1 MLATREQ
8 SIQNLEAKLAE
19 LDSRMTEKLSKS
31 LKSHSAKFI
40 TPEFLTEKLLAI
52 KQDVVKSG
60 QRDLKKAL
68 ESQKA
73 HFVQVE

>member
-1 MLATREQ
+1 MLVAREQ
-8 SIQNLEAKLAE
+8 SNQELEQKLAD
-19 LDSRMTEKLSKS
+19 LDSRVCEKLSKT

-40 TPEFLTEKLLAI
+40 TPEFLSEKLLAI

-68 ESQKA
+68 ES
-73 HFVQVE
+73 

>member
-1 MLATREQ
+1 
-8 SIQNLEAKLAE
+8 
-19 LDSRMTEKLSKS
+19 MTEKLSKS

-68 ESQKA
+68 ESYKA